1 MKRKNIDID
10 EIKKISI
17 KWYMEFIGCKIKED
31 KGYYGKYLA
40 PYREDVRPSLK
51 VDYNRNVWVDY
62 GTGEGGTIIDIVMKV
77 QNISLGEAIQY
88 LANLQIDETSFSFH
102 RKNTLHK
109 KDESKIVIK
118 SVFPIS
124 NNKLIQFL
132 NFRKIPLDIAQ
143 LYCKEVHFEIARNEK
158 MKKEYY
164 SIGFPNDSG
173 GYAMRN
179 WKYLQCTES
188 DITTFEFSENRYNRC
203 LVFEGFFDFFSYLVI
218 QDIKKINTN
227 TVILNSVVN
236 LNKALPFLEKHNS
249 VITYLDNDETGRNTT
264 SIIQQKCKRVED
276 KSSFYLGYNDLNDLL
291 KSGKKIRGLF

>member
-1 MKRKNIDID
+1 MKRKYIDID

-88 LANLQIDETSFSFH
+88 LTNLQIDETSFSFH
-102 RKNTLHK
+102 RKIVSAGEEKN
-109 KDESKIVIK
+109 KIIIK
-118 SVFPIS
+118 SVSPIS

-132 NFRKIPLDIAQ
+132 NFRKIPLNIAR
-143 LYCKEVHFEIARNEK
+143 LYCKEVHFEIAGNEN

-164 SIGFPNDSG
+164 SIGFPNDSR

-188 DITTFEFSENRYNRC
+188 DITTFEFSENNNNRC
-203 LVFEGFFDFFSYLVI
+203 FVFEGFFDFLSYLVM
-218 QDIKKINTN
+218 QDIKKIKTN
-227 TVILNSVVN
+227 SVILNSVVN
-236 LNKALPFLEKHNS
+236 LNKALPFLEKHDS
-249 VITYLDNDETGRNTT
+249 VITYLDNDEAGRNATT
-264 SIIQQKCKRVED
+264 IIQQKCKYVED
-276 KSSFYLGYNDLNDLL
+276 KSSFYSDFNDLNDYL